1 MLRSASLQLRASSSL
16 VASSSAAAVRAS
28 AAPRTVAAFKVAPI
42 ASGARFYKSSSN
54 PNAAAASPQ
63 KANAP
68 SGFDKFAE
76 TNNAY
81 YIEEMHRR
89 WKQDPS
95 SVHASWDVYFS
106 GLDKGIPSESAYR
119 PPPTLMPLPQDA
131 PPIDADSLS
140 AGESVDDHLKVSVCF
155 RRSLSSLRAH

>member
-1 MLRSASLQLRASSSL
+1 MLRTASLQLRASSSL
-16 VASSSAAAVRAS
+16 VAARAS
-28 AAPRTVAAFKVAPI
+28 ASSSRRAGAAAAFAATRPFQTSSHRLAAP
-42 ASGARFYKSSSN
+42 
-54 PNAAAASPQ
+54 ASPQ
-63 KANAP
+63 KPQTP
-68 SGFDKFAE
+68 SSFDKFAE

-89 WKQDPS
+89 WKQDPA

-119 PPPTLMPLPQDA
+119 PPPTLMPIPQDA

-140 AGESVDDHLKVSVCF
+140 AGENVDDHLKVS
-155 RRSLSSLRAH
+155 RRALATSQLPPVYSPV